1 MFWQGPTFNCEIFAQ
16 SRPDEAYRPV
26 TLKRHGQE
34 KTYWVF
40 TCVVRIKKYGKVRM
54 AVIYDNPDRQ
64 GKPIYCFTRHL
75 TWNASKI
82 VQVRCHR
89 WDIEPLH
96 ERIQQFLG
104 AEDSQLQTEAGV
116 RRHLTLVFVVN
127 SWLQSLDL
135 NQPIGDLPMTEF
147 QDVSPTFGQR
157 CRRIL
162 LEVFY
167 ELIQTIH
174 RWLEEGQM
182 TPTQIFEILFKRL
195 LYV

>member
-1 MFWQGPTFNCEIFAQ
+1 
-16 SRPDEAYRPV
+16 
-26 TLKRHGQE
+26 
-34 KTYWVF
+34 
-40 TCVVRIKKYGKVRM
+40 
-54 AVIYDNPDRQ
+54 
-64 GKPIYCFTRHL
+64 L

-104 AEDSQLQTEAGV
+104 AEDSQLQTKAGV

-127 SWLQSLDL
+127 SLLKSLDL

-162 LEVFY
+162 LEGLY

-174 RWLEEGQM
+174 RWLEERQM
-182 TPTQIFEILFKRL
+182 TPTQIFETLFKRL

>member
-1 MFWQGPTFNCEIFAQ
+1 M
-16 SRPDEAYRPV
+16 
-26 TLKRHGQE
+26 
-34 KTYWVF
+34 
-40 TCVVRIKKYGKVRM
+40 
-54 AVIYDNPDRQ
+54 
-64 GKPIYCFTRHL
+64 
-75 TWNASKI
+75 
-82 VQVRCHR
+82 RCHR

-116 RRHLTLVFVVN
+116 RRHLTRVFVVN
-127 SWLQSLDL
+127 SLLKSLDL
-135 NQPIGDLPMTEF
+135 SQPIGDLPMTEF

>member
-1 MFWQGPTFNCEIFAQ
+1 MKVVATTKTTHNPFNETHRVSCLRENLTSSSDGEGLETGCALSSVPRQ
-16 SRPDEAYRPV
+16 S
-26 TLKRHGQE
+26 
-34 KTYWVF
+34 
-40 TCVVRIKKYGKVRM
+40 
-54 AVIYDNPDRQ
+54 
-64 GKPIYCFTRHL
+64 FTR
-75 TWNASKI
+75 
-82 VQVRCHR
+82 Q
-89 WDIEPLH
+89 PLH
-96 ERIQQFLG
+96 EQIKQFLG

-127 SWLQSLDL
+127 SLLKSLDL

-174 RWLEEGQM
+174 RWLEEQQM

-195 LYV
+195 FYV

>member
-1 MFWQGPTFNCEIFAQ
+1 M
-16 SRPDEAYRPV
+16 
-26 TLKRHGQE
+26 
-34 KTYWVF
+34 
-40 TCVVRIKKYGKVRM
+40 
-54 AVIYDNPDRQ
+54 
-64 GKPIYCFTRHL
+64 
-75 TWNASKI
+75 KI

-96 ERIQQFLG
+96 ERIKQFLG

-116 RRHLTLVFVVN
+116 RRHLTWVLVVN
-127 SWLQSLDL
+127 ALLTSLDL
-135 NQPIGDLPMTEF
+135 NQPLGDRPMTEF

-174 RWLEEGQM
+174 RWLEERQM
-182 TPTQIFEILFKRL
+182 TPTQIFETLFKRL

>member
-1 MFWQGPTFNCEIFAQ
+1 
-16 SRPDEAYRPV
+16 
-26 TLKRHGQE
+26 
-34 KTYWVF
+34 
-40 TCVVRIKKYGKVRM
+40 
-54 AVIYDNPDRQ
+54 
-64 GKPIYCFTRHL
+64 L

-96 ERIQQFLG
+96 ERIQQFLA

-116 RRHLTLVFVVN
+116 RRHLTLGFVVN

-174 RWLEEGQM
+174 RWLEERQM